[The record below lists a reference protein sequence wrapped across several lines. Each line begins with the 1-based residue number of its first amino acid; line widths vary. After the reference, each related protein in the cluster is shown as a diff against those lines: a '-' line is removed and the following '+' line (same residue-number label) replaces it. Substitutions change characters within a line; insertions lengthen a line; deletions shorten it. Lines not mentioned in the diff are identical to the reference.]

1 MKFALLGA
9 DSDTLSLARAIAR
22 HEQHTLV
29 WIAEAGDESR
39 TLHEIAPEAK
49 VTDDWESLLSGEV
62 ADVVLVARPDPA
74 RAEEEDRR
82 ADQLRKLVQSSIPL
96 ALSHPA
102 QQSMIVCYELEMIRH
117 DTRSLVF
124 PLLTWRWH
132 PAVVRLASLVRS
144 GSEATLGD
152 WEQIV
157 IERHTAD
164 RNDANVRVEF
174 ARDADLARFL
184 AGDLTRLAAL
194 SPDSAGGKLSNLG
207 VQLSGPEGILVRWS
221 IRPIETVASA
231 RLTVIGSQGR
241 AVLNMPQGADP
252 WTLELYPSQT
262 PAQTERFEAYQPAV
276 ETLQQIEG
284 ALAATMAGGEAL
296 PAWSEAARAVELT
309 ETIDRSLARGRT
321 IELYQEEY
329 SEEAT
334 FKGKMAALGC
344 LMLIVAFFVVVLAT
358 IAAGFKLPVADKW
371 PIALAVILGIF
382 LAMQFLQLAFPRREK

>member
-9 DSDTLSLARAIAR
+9 DSDTFALARAIAR
-22 HEQHTLV
+22 HESHSLV
-29 WIAEAGDESR
+29 WIAEAGDNAR
-39 TLHEIAPEAK
+39 ALHELAPEARL
-49 VTDDWESLLSGEV
+49 TDDWESLLSGEV

-102 QQSMIVCYELEMIRH
+102 QQSMIILYELEMIRH
-117 DTRSLVF
+117 DTRSLIF
-124 PLLTWRWH
+124 PLLAWRWH
-132 PAVVRLASLVRS
+132 PAVTRLASLVRT
-144 GSEATLGD
+144 GSDASLGD
-152 WEQIV
+152 WEQVV

-164 RNDANVRVEF
+164 RSDANVRVEF

-194 SPDSAGGKLSNLG
+194 SPDGAGGKLANLG
-207 VQLSGPEGILVRWS
+207 VQLSGPEGVLVRWS
-221 IRPIETVASA
+221 IRPLETVAGA

-241 AVLNMPQGADP
+241 AVLNMPQAGEA
-252 WTLELYPSQT
+252 WTLEIL
-262 PAQTERFEAYQPAV
+262 PAQGNAETEHFDRYDPAAD
-276 ETLQQIEG
+276 TLEQIEH
-284 ALAATMAGGEAL
+284 ACAATTAGSEPA
-296 PAWSEAARAVELT
+296 PAWADAARAVELT
-309 ETIDRSLARGRT
+309 ETIGRSLDRGRT

-329 SEEAT
+329 SEAAT

-344 LMLIVAFFVVVLAT
+344 LMLILAFFVVVLAT

-371 PIALAVILGIF
+371 PIALAVVLGIF
-382 LAMQFLQLAFPRREK
+382 LALQFLQLAFPRREK